1 MATII
6 QVTTFSGQDGA
17 KQLAELNVRRC
28 DSVIY
33 CKTNAE
39 ANCYRAIIAHYA
51 GGHKGVNHL
60 QGIIAICVDP
70 SLTTIEGLHLISQRI
85 PSHIKSTYPF
95 QFQAKKVGEDVQER
109 FLESCGLTTEKELK
123 AVWERCAKRLAFPI
137 EATSN
142 EKLDYFNMFDSAYAI
157 MQNESMAKKQVF
169 IDEINQADADIMK
182 WLNSKYAQKFSRV
195 DSYRSWRK
203 TWQVERNVDG
213 NAYMFKI
220 DMDFAQS
227 AGIEKFRVYYDSGV
241 NIVFSFPWSQ
251 DKNMAIVINRIE
263 MIWNHIATIIKA
275 VSDARNATTMNITV
289 V

>member
-1 MATII
+1 MANII

-39 ANCYRAIIAHYA
+39 ANCYRAIIAHYG

-70 SLTTIEGLHLISQRI
+70 SSTMIEGLHLISQHI

-95 QFQAKKVGEDVQER
+95 RFQAKKVGEDVQER

-137 EATSN
+137 EAASN
-142 EKLDYFNMFDSAYAI
+142 ERSDYFNMFDSAYAI

-169 IDEINQADADIMK
+169 IDEINKADADIMK
-182 WLNSKYAQKFSRV
+182 WLNNKYAQKFR
-195 DSYRSWRK
+195 RTFCGSWRK
-203 TWQVERNVDG
+203 SWQVERNVD
-213 NAYMFKI
+213 NKSYLFNI
-220 DMDFAQS
+220 DMDFIQS
-227 AGIEKFRVYYDSGV
+227 AGIDTFRVYCSGV

-251 DKNMAIVINRIE
+251 DKNMAAVINRIE
-263 MIWNHIATIIKA
+263 MIWDQFVVIIKA
-275 VSDARNATTMNITV
+275 ISDARKVSTMNITV

>member
-17 KQLAELNVRRC
+17 KQLAELNARRC

-39 ANCYRAIIAHYA
+39 ANCYRAIISHYA
-51 GGHKGVNHL
+51 GGRKGVDHL

-70 SLTTIEGLHLISQRI
+70 SSTTIEGLHLISQRI

-142 EKLDYFNMFDSAYAI
+142 EKLDYFNMFNSAYAI

-169 IDEINQADADIMK
+169 IDEINKADADIMK
-182 WLNSKYAQKFSRV
+182 WLNNKYAQKFRRTSCG
-195 DSYRSWRK
+195 SWRK
-203 TWQVERNVDG
+203 SWQVERNVD
-213 NAYMFKI
+213 NKSYLFNI
-220 DMDFAQS
+220 DMDFTQS
-227 AGIEKFRVYYDSGV
+227 AGIDTFRVYCSGV
-241 NIVFSFPWSQ
+241 NNVFSFPWSQ
-251 DKNMAIVINRIE
+251 DKNTAIVINRIE

-275 VSDARNATTMNITV
+275 ISDARNATTMNITV

>member
-17 KQLAELNVRRC
+17 KQLAELNARRC

-39 ANCYRAIIAHYA
+39 AICYRAIISHYA
-51 GGHKGVNHL
+51 GGRKGVDHL

-70 SLTTIEGLHLISQRI
+70 SSTTIEGLHLISQRI

-142 EKLDYFNMFDSAYAI
+142 EKLDYFNMFNSAYAI

-169 IDEINQADADIMK
+169 IDEINKADADIMK
-182 WLNSKYAQKFSRV
+182 WLNNKYAQKFRRTSCG
-195 DSYRSWRK
+195 SWRK
-203 TWQVERNVDG
+203 SWQVERNVD
-213 NAYMFKI
+213 NKSYLFNI
-220 DMDFAQS
+220 DMDFTQS
-227 AGIEKFRVYYDSGV
+227 AGIDTFRVYCSGV
-241 NIVFSFPWSQ
+241 NNVFSFPWSQ
-251 DKNMAIVINRIE
+251 DKNTAIVINRIE

-275 VSDARNATTMNITV
+275 ISDARNATTMNITV

>member
-1 MATII
+1 MANII
-6 QVTTFSGQDGA
+6 HVTTFSGQDGA
-17 KQLAELNVRRC
+17 KQLAELKVRRC

-51 GGHKGVNHL
+51 GGRKGVDHL
-60 QGIIAICVDP
+60 YGTIAICVDP
-70 SLTTIEGLHLISQRI
+70 SSTAIEGLHLISQRI

-95 QFQAKKVGEDVQER
+95 QFQAKKVGEDVLER
-109 FLESCGLTTEKELK
+109 FLTSCGLTTEKELK

-137 EATSN
+137 EATSD
-142 EKLDYFNMFDSAYAI
+142 EKSNYFDMFDSADSI

-182 WLNSKYAQKFSRV
+182 WLNNKYAQKFRRA

-203 TWQVERNVDG
+203 AWQVERNVDSK
-213 NAYMFKI
+213 AYTFNI
-220 DMDFAQS
+220 DMDFSQS
-227 AGIEKFRVYYDSGV
+227 TGIETFRVYCSGV
-241 NIVFSFPWSQ
+241 NLTFSFPWSQ
-251 DKNMAIVINRIE
+251 DKNMTAVINRIE
-263 MIWNHIATIIKA
+263 MIWDHIASIIKA
-275 VSDARNATTMNITV
+275 ISDARNATTMKITV

>member
-39 ANCYRAIIAHYA
+39 ANCYRAIIAHY
-51 GGHKGVNHL
+51 GGGRKGVNHL

-70 SLTTIEGLHLISQRI
+70 SSTTIEGLHLISQRI

-142 EKLDYFNMFDSAYAI
+142 ERSDYFNMFDSAYAI

-169 IDEINQADADIMK
+169 IDEINKADADIMK
-182 WLNSKYAQKFSRV
+182 WLNSKYAQKFNRV

-203 TWQVERNVDG
+203 AWQVERNVDG
-213 NAYMFKI
+213 KPYMFNI
-220 DMDFAQS
+220 DMDFTQS
-227 AGIEKFRVYYDSGV
+227 TGIDTFRVYCSGV
-241 NIVFSFPWSQ
+241 NLVFSFPWSQ
-251 DKNMAIVINRIE
+251 DKNIAAVINRIE
-263 MIWNHIATIIKA
+263 MIWDQFVVIIKA
-275 VSDARNATTMNITV
+275 ISDARKVTTMNITV